1 MENISYITR
10 KMNIY
15 HAFGIGDQYTIRT
28 YNVLDI
34 LISDITVR
42 KFASVKEYYVGA
54 KLILT
59 LSNIDNSIIYVG
71 YYVKDIIM
79 NIFKYPHSLNGRD
92 PSIRCIVKLFISKNY
107 NAI

>member
-34 LISDITVR
+34 LISDITLVD
-42 KFASVKEYYVGA
+42 FNLADFN
-54 KLILT
+54 T
-59 LSNIDNSIIYVG
+59 ID
-71 YYVKDIIM
+71 
-79 NIFKYPHSLNGRD
+79 LNFRFDLNFGN
-92 PSIRCIVKLFISKNY
+92 PPPNL
-107 NAI
+107 